1 MSRPPVTLV
10 RGDDA
15 VLVRDASLR
24 LVEELVGGGDR
35 GLMLTEF
42 AGDEYELAALV
53 DAAQTPPFL
62 TDRRIVVGRD
72 LQRFKAAELAPL
84 VGYLADP
91 LDTTDLVLAWG
102 DGRVP
107 KALADAVAAAGGE
120 VLVAGP
126 ASGKG
131 GRREWFDAQLA
142 QAGVRLDAGAR
153 RLLEAQTGDDV
164 ARVPAV
170 LTTLVATFG
179 PDARLGADDI
189 APYLGAA
196 GSVPP
201 WELTDAIDRG
211 DVPTAVERL
220 TRMLE
225 SGDRHPLQIMVTL
238 TSHIERMLALSG
250 SGARSERDAA
260 ALLGMKGST
269 FPARKALDGSRRLGP
284 ERLARAVNLLADADL
299 DLRGN
304 TAWSSELV
312 MEVLVARLAQ
322 LNR

>member
-10 RGDDA
+10 RGDDT
-15 VLVRDASLR
+15 VLVRDAAR
-24 LVEELVGGGDR
+24 NLVESLVGDGDR
-35 GLMLTEF
+35 GLMLTEL
-42 AGDEYELAALV
+42 AGDDYELRSLV

-84 VGYLADP
+84 LGYLADP
-91 LDTTDLVLAWG
+91 LDTTDLVLVWG

-107 KALADAVAAAGGE
+107 KGLADAVAACGGT
-120 VLVAGP
+120 VLQTGP
-126 ASGKG
+126 GSGKA
-131 GRREWFDAQLA
+131 GRKEWFDAQLA
-142 QAGVRLDAGAR
+142 KAGIGLDSAAR
-153 RLLEAQTGDDV
+153 RLLDSQLGDDL
-164 ARVPAV
+164 ARLPAI
-170 LTTLVATFG
+170 LTTLVAVYG
-179 PDARLGADDI
+179 GDARLGADDV

-211 DVPTAVERL
+211 DVALAVERL

-225 SGDRHPLQIMVTL
+225 SGDRHPLQVMVTL
-238 TSHIERMLALSG
+238 TNHFERMLALSG
-250 SGARSERDAA
+250 SSARSERDAA

-299 DLRGN
+299 DLRGD
-304 TAWSSELV
+304 TAWSAGLV

>member
-1 MSRPPVTLV
+1 
-10 RGDDA
+10 
-15 VLVRDASLR
+15 VL
-24 LVEELVGGGDR
+24 
-35 GLMLTEF
+35 
-42 AGDEYELAALV
+42 
-53 DAAQTPPFL
+53 
-62 TDRRIVVGRD
+62 
-72 LQRFKAAELAPL
+72 K
-84 VGYLADP
+84 
-91 LDTTDLVLAWG
+91 
-102 DGRVP
+102 
-107 KALADAVAAAGGE
+107 
-120 VLVAGP
+120 
-126 ASGKG
+126 
-131 GRREWFDAQLA
+131 
-142 QAGVRLDAGAR
+142 
-153 RLLEAQTGDDV
+153 
-164 ARVPAV
+164 
-170 LTTLVATFG
+170 TLVATFG
-179 PDARLGADDI
+179 PGARLGVDDI

-211 DVPTAVERL
+211 DVPAAVERL

-225 SGDRHPLQIMVTL
+225 SGDRHPLQVMVTL

-250 SGARSERDAA
+250 SSARSERDAA

-304 TAWSSELV
+304 TAWSPELV